1 MNARGFVPISL
12 LLLVAAAILMQAS
25 ERTKTVP
32 TAEQGATELRVAE
45 AYGKLPLSFEAN
57 RGQTDRRVKFL
68 SRGSGY
74 NLFLTPTEAVLTL
87 QNPKSEIQKS
97 QIAANP
103 PSLSGRSAP
112 HPRFS
117 STSVTPSEVEGSASS
132 LSPTVLRMQL
142 IGANPRPE
150 VLGLEELPGKSHYFI
165 GNDPKKW
172 HTNIPHYAR
181 VRYEEVYP
189 GVDLV
194 YYGTPRQ
201 LEYDFVVASG
211 ADPSAITL
219 GFQGANRL
227 EIDAQGD
234 LMVHSGMG
242 GQLRQRRP
250 LIYQEVNR
258 VRREIRGDYVLRGK
272 HEVGFQVG
280 HYDASRPLIIDPV
293 LLVSSTF
300 LGGSD
305 FDSGR
310 GIAVDPRGN
319 AYVMGETRSVGFP
332 TTAGAFDTSFN
343 SEFDAFVIKLNPAGS
358 ELVYSTF
365 LGGSFNDVE
374 DFGLDIAVDPRGN
387 AYVTGLTNSADF
399 STTPGAFA
407 TFLNGDYDVFVTK
420 LNPAGS
426 KLRYST
432 FLGGNAFEQG
442 FGIALDSQGNA
453 YVSGFTCST
462 DFPTTA
468 GAFDTSL
475 NGNCDPFVTKL
486 NPAGSNLRYSTFLG
500 GNAFDEGGRIA
511 VDSQGNAY
519 VSGFT
524 CSTDFPTTAGAFDTS
539 FNGICDAFVT
549 KLNSTGSKLRYST
562 FLGGSAFEA
571 GWGIAV
577 DFRGNAYVTGV
588 TDPTDFPTTAGAFDT
603 SHNGGFQ
610 DAFVSKLR

>member
-1 MNARGFVPISL
+1 
-12 LLLVAAAILMQAS
+12 
-25 ERTKTVP
+25 
-32 TAEQGATELRVAE
+32 
-45 AYGKLPLSFEAN
+45 
-57 RGQTDRRVKFL
+57 
-68 SRGSGY
+68 
-74 NLFLTPTEAVLTL
+74 
-87 QNPKSEIQKS
+87 
-97 QIAANP
+97 
-103 PSLSGRSAP
+103 
-112 HPRFS
+112 
-117 STSVTPSEVEGSASS
+117 
-132 LSPTVLRMQL
+132 MQL

-549 KLNSTGSKLRYST
+549 KLNSAGSKAALLHLPGWQRLRGRVGHRRGLQGQRLCDRRYRPDRLPHHRGRLRHLPQRRLPRRLREQAEIVCG
-562 FLGGSAFEA
+562 FFFPWGLGVVNEQQPGELRRSSRKTSSREK
-571 GWGIAV
+571 
-577 DFRGNAYVTGV
+577 
-588 TDPTDFPTTAGAFDT
+588 PLKLGA
-603 SHNGGFQ
+603 N
-610 DAFVSKLR
+610 